1 VYSLSPEARELGD
14 FYLLMTNEIKNWIA
28 LIAFFVLV
36 FLTFKVYFAGTP
48 RKNFDRVRFM
58 TRVAIFGA
66 ISSILYV
73 VDVFQ
78 IHLPFL
84 PSFLALHFDE
94 IPAFIAG
101 FAYGPW
107 AGFAVIVIKT
117 IMKLPFTSTLVVG
130 EISDLLF
137 STAFVVPAAIIY
149 QRKRNLKGVAIG
161 FAVST
166 VLQLIVSA
174 VLNVYAM
181 LPFYLY
187 VMGFSKEG
195 LLYVCQLAN
204 PAITDL
210 GWTYAAYAV
219 LPLNLIKDAAV
230 IIVTF
235 VVYRSIHKLLHFD
248 RPICKA

>member
-1 VYSLSPEARELGD
+1 MSNDIRSWV
-14 FYLLMTNEIKNWIA
+14 T
-28 LIAFFVLV
+28 LIAFALLV
-36 FLTFKVYFAGTP
+36 VATVKVYSMQAQT
-48 RKNFDRVRFM
+48 KNYDRVRFM

-73 VDVFQ
+73 VDIFQ

-107 AGFAVIVIKT
+107 AGFAVILIKT
-117 IMKLPFTSTLVVG
+117 IIKLPFTSTLCVG
-130 EISDLLF
+130 ELSDLIF
-137 STAFVVPAAIIY
+137 STAFVVPAAMIY
-149 QRKRNLKGVAIG
+149 KKMRNLKGVAIG

-166 VLQLIVSA
+166 VIQLVVSS

-181 LPFYLY
+181 LPFYIF
-187 VMGFSKEG
+187 VMGFTQEG
-195 LLYVCQLAN
+195 LLALCQLAN

-210 GWTYAAYAV
+210 GWTYALFAI
-219 LPLNLIKDAAV
+219 LPLNIIKDAAV
-230 IIVTF
+230 IVVTF
-235 VVYRSIHKLLHFD
+235 IVYRSIHKLLHFD
-248 RPICKA
+248 NPPQKA